1 MLRITDLEHRSL
13 IYNLSFCRPSIIIIP
28 QMPLRIQ
35 STSFE
40 STHETG
46 VLWTHP
52 PCHALKKDS
61 CPRDSLE
68 EKKPSRRWV
77 PRTTPTCPLLAPAH
91 LCVERPDQD
100 RTHGVQAKKQTP
112 CLVPLKC
119 ASSFDKWTE
128 WLNFFFLITNKETQ
142 KKLQAWRDRIFAFI
156 APVPILSVFSEQQ
169 P

>member
-1 MLRITDLEHRSL
+1 MLIPWALVFLKASQIIPVSSRIGFTDLEHRSLVPMLRITDLEHRSL

-128 WLNFFFLITNKETQ
+128 WLNFFF
-142 KKLQAWRDRIFAFI
+142 
-156 APVPILSVFSEQQ
+156 
-169 P
+169 